1 MKIFASF
8 FLCVLAGSAVGCGKM
23 SSLLSKAEKEIAAP
37 AAKEPP
43 AEPVAVAP
51 TPSPSQVAPAL
62 AVGGVYDVRGT
73 NPSGTGNYSGTA
85 MISQQAGDAYRI
97 DWSVGNSYTGTGTR
111 QGNNLTVEWGDGT
124 KAVGTVKYN
133 IESDGRLT
141 GVWYTHANPNQLGS
155 EILMPKR

>member
-1 MKIFASF
+1 MKIFVSLL
-8 FLCVLAGSAVGCGKM
+8 LCLFAASAVGCGKM
-23 SSLLSKAEKEIAAP
+23 SSLLSKADKEIAAP
-37 AAKEPP
+37 AANPP
-43 AEPVAVAP
+43 AAEPKAEAP
-51 TPSPSQVAPAL
+51 IPSPSPAL

-73 NPSGTGNYSGTA
+73 NPGGTGNYSGTA
-85 MISQQAGDAYRI
+85 MISQSAGGGGDTYRI

-155 EILMPKR
+155 EILMPRR